1 MKRVARFGLLLLA
14 VASVQGKTTDQLI
27 DEVEDL
33 LGKAPAV
40 DAKSPAVVTKV
51 ESLVSAK
58 TASLPL
64 QQAGSAAM
72 RFAQAQVGSAKEPLS
87 PFSGAAV
94 NLAQRKQED
103 TFVAGLQGSQLMQSV
118 MAGRSIAPQQ
128 QIPQQQMPMQGMP
141 PQMPMQGMPQ
151 QMPMQGMPQQMPMQ
165 GMPPQ
170 MPVQGMPQQ
179 MPTQGMSEQMPGM
192 PQQMPMPAQGRTPGP
207 PARPA
212 WTPPP
217 TTQGAGSAAPVN
229 GVPAPMSMLEIRT
242 KSTLRNGRVDAERV
256 EAGASVAAAES
267 AAVEEAAFGYNRVSP
282 NAPSSFG
289 MPAFGERSNRNPAPI
304 VDAPKAAP
312 KGYSKVNEIAKA
324 MAWEASHKAGAKAAA
339 KAAMAAPSALP
350 RFREI
355 APQKA
360 PEISPF
366 YAAHMVSNKNDV
378 NVGAVAELEKIPD
391 VSSSSDS
398 STEKHRFLAT
408 ELVQHLPG
416 LKEAAAT
423 DATSKSKAV
432 EPPQYDNSK
441 PALDKKL
448 PAHVDVASVSAA
460 PTKPK
465 AAAPHVPHPHRHT
478 HPLGLRRT
486 ATSLMRFNRIQA
498 GKFHPSV
505 GKVVWHDWVGKS
517 KERVKKRILGSLRG
531 FDQRL

>member
-1 MKRVARFGLLLLA
+1 M
-14 VASVQGKTTDQLI
+14 
-27 DEVEDL
+27 

-87 PFSGAAV
+87 PFSGAEV

-128 QIPQQQMPMQGMP
+128 QIPQQQMPMQGMA

-151 QMPMQGMPQQMPMQ
+151 QMPQQMPMQ

-179 MPTQGMSEQMPGM
+179 MPMQGMPQQMPGM

-408 ELVQHLPG
+408 ELVQHLPD

>member
-151 QMPMQGMPQQMPMQ
+151 
-165 GMPPQ
+165 
-170 MPVQGMPQQ
+170 
-179 MPTQGMSEQMPGM
+179 QMPGM

-339 KAAMAAPSALP
+339 KA
-350 RFREI
+350 
-355 APQKA
+355 
-360 PEISPF
+360 
-366 YAAHMVSNKNDV
+366 
-378 NVGAVAELEKIPD
+378 
-391 VSSSSDS
+391 
-398 STEKHRFLAT
+398 
-408 ELVQHLPG
+408 
-416 LKEAAAT
+416 
-423 DATSKSKAV
+423 
-432 EPPQYDNSK
+432 
-441 PALDKKL
+441 
-448 PAHVDVASVSAA
+448 
-460 PTKPK
+460 PK
-465 AAAPHVPHPHRHT
+465 AASSV
-478 HPLGLRRT
+478 LL
-486 ATSLMRFNRIQA
+486 SFLIFQA
-498 GKFHPSV
+498 
-505 GKVVWHDWVGKS
+505 VV
-517 KERVKKRILGSLRG
+517 
-531 FDQRL
+531 